1 MLYFMRV
8 ELLSHVCKIDIVCF
22 ILPCSCKCG
31 FRFCL
36 CALLSQ
42 SHMCWVI
49 STQLTHVCTGTV
61 EYTYIHTYIQIV
73 FLSVT
78 YFQYPDIIYE
88 WLDIMLV
95 KNFLGGPHYWGC
107 SYATSVDVKS
117 LVCGVCD
124 RSSQPVRFTP
134 VLIHAVL
141 WVSLVHRCFAYHG
154 NDITFSF
161 VQ

>member
-1 MLYFMRV
+1 MWIQILPV
-8 ELLSHVCKIDIVCF
+8 CSAVTVSHVLSHF
-22 ILPCSCKCG
+22 
-31 FRFCL
+31 
-36 CALLSQ
+36 
-42 SHMCWVI
+42 H
-49 STQLTHVCTGTV
+49 STYARVHWYSRVYLYSYI
-61 EYTYIHTYIQIV
+61 YTNC

-78 YFQYPDIIYE
+78 YFQYPHIIYK

-95 KNFLGGPHYWGC
+95 KKFLGGPHYWGC

-117 LVCGVCD
+117 LVWRVCD

-134 VLIHAVL
+134 ALIHAVL

-154 NDITFSF
+154 NDRTFSF